1 MYNIQEMIKNGY
13 NPQQIVTTILQQQN
27 NPMAMNLLTLA
38 RNGNFQEIEKIARN
52 VAASQGKDYDKEF
65 QAFKS
70 QLGLK

>member
-1 MYNIQEMIKNGY
+1 MYNVQEMIKNGY
-13 NPQQIVTTILQQQN
+13 NPQQIVTTILQTQN

-38 RNGNFQEIEKIARN
+38 RNGNFQEVEKIARN